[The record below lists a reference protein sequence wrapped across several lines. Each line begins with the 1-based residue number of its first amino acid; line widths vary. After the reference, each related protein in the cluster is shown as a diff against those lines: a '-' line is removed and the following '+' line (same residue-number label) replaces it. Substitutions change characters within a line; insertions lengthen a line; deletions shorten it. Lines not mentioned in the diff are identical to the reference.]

1 MDSFIKFKDNSKEG
15 ILNLLKFSQIIFIY
29 MRE

>member
-15 ILNLLKFSQIIFIY
+15 ILNLLKFSHIIFIY